1 MDMKKT
7 YSIPTS
13 EVVNIKFHQNLL
25 IGSADIYE
33 DPVSDP
39 GILLAPEQGDLPD
52 LPIFNLPGM
61 K

>member
-13 EVVNIKFHQNLL
+13 EVVYINFQQNLL
-25 IGSADIYE
+25 AGSANVYE

-39 GILLAPEQGDLPD
+39 TLFLAPEQGDLSD
-52 LPIFNLPGM
+52 FSLFD
-61 K
+61 